1 MYMRRQEENE
11 SRKCNGSPMA
21 AQRLC
26 FVILLSWFSSLFIW
40 ICSEITDGFVFCNR
54 KWGLCVCCFFLCSPP
69 FWFLHL
75 FLKKKSHK
83 NNFVWPV
90 QEKLIPNVNRS
101 PVDFAS
107 FQPVLWFFYR
117 FCARPVTGFI
127 RTERGSSSRSDRLVQ
142 FDFYYTVIYIYTYV
156 ILHVDVDYVKVKLDE
171 AIKKLA

>member
-1 MYMRRQEENE
+1 MRRQEENG
-11 SRKCNGSPMA
+11 SRKCNDSPMA

-69 FWFLHL
+69 FWFLRL
-75 FLKKKSHK
+75 YFLKKKSHK

-90 QEKLIPNVNRS
+90 QEKIDPKCE
-101 PVDFAS
+101 PFAC
-107 FQPVLWFFYR
+107 R
-117 FCARPVTGFI
+117 FCQFSTGSLVFLPI
-127 RTERGSSSRSDRLVQ
+127 LCKASYRLHPDRKGVQ
-142 FDFYYTVIYIYTYV
+142 FPVRPLGPIRFSLHCYIYIYTYV